1 MMMELIQA
9 ENNAIRRRLMKRFLG
24 ALAALFLLISGA
36 GVQAAYGQFTPEE
49 IAERP
54 QWEQFLET
62 AEIIRSEEIG
72 QGVTRPF
79 RLFLKKGDIEW
90 SACWKNPSGIQG
102 GYLEGWQYE
111 IAAYRL
117 DKLIGLN
124 MVPAAVERKFEGK
137 VGALLYWVTSEHSL
151 LEIEEEKIEKP
162 EWALRQIDDRKYITR
177 AWDCLIANEDRTQQN
192 VLYTKDW
199 RTILIDHSRAFR
211 SNKPFT
217 EKLMF
222 GRNGLMMAADG
233 GPYLIRR
240 LPRWFVD
247 KVKAL
252 DAKSV
257 KQAVGPYLTDKEIN
271 AIIKRKPLLLA
282 EIDAMI
288 KESGEDNVIY

>member
-1 MMMELIQA
+1 
-9 ENNAIRRRLMKRFLG
+9 MKRSHVVR
-24 ALAALFLLISGA
+24 AALFLLLSAGA
-36 GVQAAYGQFTPEE
+36 GILSVYAQFTPEE

-62 AEIIRSEEIG
+62 AEITRAEEIG
-72 QGVTRPF
+72 EGVTRPF
-79 RLFLKKGDIEW
+79 RLYLKKGDSEW

-102 GYLEGWQYE
+102 GFPEGWQYE

-124 MVPAAVERKFEGK
+124 MIPPAVERQFEGK
-137 VGALLYWVTSEHSL
+137 DGALVYWVTGVRSL
-151 LEIEEEKIEKP
+151 LEIEEKKIEKP
-162 EWALRQIDDRKYITR
+162 EWALKSMDDRKYITR

-192 VLYTKDW
+192 VLYTTKDW

-211 SNKPFT
+211 STKPFT

-222 GRNGLMMAADG
+222 GRNGLKMAADG

-247 KVKAL
+247 KVRAL
-252 DAKSV
+252 DVKSI
-257 KQAVGPYLTDKEIN
+257 KQAVGPYLTDKEID
-271 AIIKRKPLLLA
+271 AIVKRKPLLLA
-282 EIDAMI
+282 EIEAMI
-288 KESGEDNVIY
+288 KASGEDKVIY